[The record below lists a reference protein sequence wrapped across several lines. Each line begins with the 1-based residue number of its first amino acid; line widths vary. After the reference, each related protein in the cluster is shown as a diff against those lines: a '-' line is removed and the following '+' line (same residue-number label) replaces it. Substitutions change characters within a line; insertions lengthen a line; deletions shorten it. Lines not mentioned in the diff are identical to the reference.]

1 MCLHLCMQAGE
12 KLCWWCL
19 DAVCAPVQVPRVHG
33 IEQLAL
39 GGSHSL
45 AVRHSGELLAWGS
58 NQNGVLG
65 LGRGNNSD
73 AASPT
78 LVPNIFCDQVGMEVL

>member
-1 MCLHLCMQAGE
+1 MLQDGIMTAESCCRRHLNAIR
-12 KLCWWCL
+12 
-19 DAVCAPVQVPRVHG
+19 APLQVPKLHG

-45 AVRHSGELLAWGS
+45 AVRHTGQLLAWGS

-65 LGRGNNSD
+65 LGRGNSSD
-73 AASPT
+73 AATPT
-78 LVPNIFCDQVGMEVL
+78 LVPKIFCDQVGLEVL

>member
-1 MCLHLCMQAGE
+1 M
-12 KLCWWCL
+12 
-19 DAVCAPVQVPRVHG
+19 RG

-73 AASPT
+73 AATPT
-78 LVPNIFCDQVGMEVL
+78 LVPNIFCDQVGLEVL